1 MSTDNRV
8 IELLVDML
16 HEVKDLKQEIKGVKQ
31 EIKEV
36 KQEMKDVKQEQLRT
50 TNAVWELS
58 QMMQKV
64 VAEPLA
70 LHASEIAHIKERL
83 DRLEQSH

>member
-1 MSTDNRV
+1 MSTDDRM

-16 HEVKDLKQEIKGVKQ
+16 HEMKGLKQEM
-31 EIKEV
+31 KEV
-36 KQEMKDVKQEQLRT
+36 KQEMKEFKQEMKEVKQEQHRT

-70 LHASEIAHIKERL
+70 LHASEISHIKERL
-83 DRLEQSH
+83 DRLEQAH

>member
-1 MSTDNRV
+1 MSTDNRMV
-8 IELLVDML
+8 ELLADML
-16 HEVKDLKQEIKGVKQ
+16 LKLDKLDAVVEEMREVKR
-31 EIKEV
+31 
-36 KQEMKDVKQEQLRT
+36 EQHRT

-70 LHASEIAHIKERL
+70 LHASEISHIKERL